1 MHYIVNL
8 LSHVFPFMDKMS
20 GIPLYVFIVV
30 SAATLVFLILFPF
43 KFFVINS
50 QIKKIIR
57 GIEKLKDAAGTPSAV
72 VPSDVR
78 KLMVKEPYVHL
89 WAEYDDTLH
98 KIKRYSSENGDT
110 TEVRATIPAEVYF
123 TSGTLVDS
131 RLFEEFVRHLPGI
144 LTGLGIIGTFAGLL
158 MGLDGFSPSEDASS
172 ARASLKHLLDGVGH
186 AFYASAF
193 AIAGAMLI
201 TIIEKLSIAVLY
213 KKVELLNHEI
223 DSIYNTGAGEEYL
236 SRLVDAAET
245 NASQTAQLKD
255 ALVEDLHKMMSNLVD
270 RQIEA
275 QRQQSEILGDRIG
288 KSISEGLA
296 TPMQELMGVVEKAS
310 GQQGSAVQGMLEN
323 LLAAFMAKIEDT
335 FGQQMH
341 NINEGLQQSMQ
352 SMASVQK
359 SMESLVADIGQAGE
373 TAATQMANKLQEAM
387 ERAANGQDRM
397 NEQMREFVIE
407 IRRLIEEQQV
417 QSQSVMDDTVKNVL
431 DQMGSAMQ
439 RLAEDRADS
448 NQAEQGRQETLKTHT
463 QELYGGLSNE
473 VSALLQ
479 TISES
484 TVKSEENIS
493 KLQDVSIRA
502 ISEMNDGARTLNAA
516 ANKFAEAGAAVGEV
530 LEQSEDLTAQL
541 VTTSRTLQDS
551 ADAVKQAFEQYD
563 KTRGSV
569 ERYVGELTTLIETAK
584 RDAGVNKQLV
594 DDMERVVGGLKGVE
608 EQTVT
613 YLNQVNTVLQRAFND
628 FGNAMTNQIAET
640 IGQTD
645 THLGQSVQYLNGV
658 LQELGS
664 QLARLK
670 KA

>member
-1 MHYIVNL
+1 
-8 LSHVFPFMDKMS
+8 
-20 GIPLYVFIVV
+20 
-30 SAATLVFLILFPF
+30 
-43 KFFVINS
+43 
-50 QIKKIIR
+50 
-57 GIEKLKDAAGTPSAV
+57 
-72 VPSDVR
+72 
-78 KLMVKEPYVHL
+78 
-89 WAEYDDTLH
+89 
-98 KIKRYSSENGDT
+98 
-110 TEVRATIPAEVYF
+110 
-123 TSGTLVDS
+123 
-131 RLFEEFVRHLPGI
+131 
-144 LTGLGIIGTFAGLL
+144 
-158 MGLDGFSPSEDASS
+158 
-172 ARASLKHLLDGVGH
+172 
-186 AFYASAF
+186 
-193 AIAGAMLI
+193 
-201 TIIEKLSIAVLY
+201 
-213 KKVELLNHEI
+213 
-223 DSIYNTGAGEEYL
+223 
-236 SRLVDAAET
+236 
-245 NASQTAQLKD
+245 
-255 ALVEDLHKMMSNLVD
+255 
-270 RQIEA
+270 
-275 QRQQSEILGDRIG
+275 
-288 KSISEGLA
+288 
-296 TPMQELMGVVEKAS
+296 
-310 GQQGSAVQGMLEN
+310 
-323 LLAAFMAKIEDT
+323 
-335 FGQQMH
+335 
-341 NINEGLQQSMQ
+341 
-352 SMASVQK
+352 
-359 SMESLVADIGQAGE
+359 
-373 TAATQMANKLQEAM
+373 
-387 ERAANGQDRM
+387 
-397 NEQMREFVIE
+397 
-407 IRRLIEEQQV
+407 
-417 QSQSVMDDTVKNVL
+417 
-431 DQMGSAMQ
+431 
-439 RLAEDRADS
+439 
-448 NQAEQGRQETLKTHT
+448 
-463 QELYGGLSNE
+463 
-473 VSALLQ
+473 LQ